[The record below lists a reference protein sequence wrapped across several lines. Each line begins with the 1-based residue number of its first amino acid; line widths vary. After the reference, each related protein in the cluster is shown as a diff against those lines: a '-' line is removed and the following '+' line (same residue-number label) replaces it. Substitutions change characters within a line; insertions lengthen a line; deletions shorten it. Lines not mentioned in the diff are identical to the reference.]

1 MRDWDAPEIAVIL
14 VSEMLG
20 SFGYN
25 ELSPECLDGA
35 QKFLKGARER
45 CYLVNACS
53 LLFHS

>member
-20 SFGYN
+20 SFGDN